1 MSTNPIAGTD
11 TIYNNSSEKA
21 ALVQINK
28 AKKTCYKL
36 GDVNVDNLINVTDII
51 QIAAHIKGKK
61 LLPQFCKRNHR
72 NEVMIMSSKDT
83 DEIMKQAEEHAAIQ
97 LEKLRQDKAE
107 RAKRLKRTGIILII
121 AAVLLIFTAVTVLH
135 L

>member
-1 MSTNPIAGTD
+1 
-11 TIYNNSSEKA
+11 
-21 ALVQINK
+21 
-28 AKKTCYKL
+28 
-36 GDVNVDNLINVTDII
+36 
-51 QIAAHIKGKK
+51 
-61 LLPQFCKRNHR
+61 
-72 NEVMIMSSKDT
+72 MSSKDT

>member
-1 MSTNPIAGTD
+1 
-11 TIYNNSSEKA
+11 
-21 ALVQINK
+21 
-28 AKKTCYKL
+28 
-36 GDVNVDNLINVTDII
+36 
-51 QIAAHIKGKK
+51 
-61 LLPQFCKRNHR
+61 
-72 NEVMIMSSKDT
+72 MIMSSKDT
-83 DEIMKQAEEHAAIQ
+83 DEIMKRAEEHAAIQ